1 MESNRF
7 LGLDYGGRRVGV
19 AISDPQGLIA
29 RPLDTLIVSSMK
41 NTVEQVKN
49 LIDENEIAGIV
60 IGLPLNLSG
69 QPSDLSQ
76 EAELF
81 GSNLEKEIKQPIYF
95 EDERFSSKQ
104 AEQVLHSHGK
114 KIKGNKGII
123 DRISAAIILQSF
135 LDRRNIKM

>member
-1 MESNRF
+1 MEYKRF
-7 LGLDYGGRRVGV
+7 LGLDYGSRRVGV

-41 NTVEQVKN
+41 ETVDQVKT
-49 LIDENEIAGIV
+49 IIAENEIDGVV

-69 QPSDLSQ
+69 QPSELSR

-95 EDERFSSKQ
+95 EDERLSSKQ

-135 LDRRNIKM
+135 LDRRNV